1 MIPAPILVTGGAGFI
16 GCNLVRRF
24 CHSGKYRVIN
34 LDKLTY
40 AGNLESLA
48 DLVDHPNHL
57 LVQGDISDRPLVHSI
72 FENHHPVAIF
82 NLAAESHVDRSIASG
97 FEFIQTNV
105 MGTFLLLEETRAY
118 FQTLTEKE
126 QKSFRFIHV
135 STDEV
140 YGTLGEE
147 GKFNEYT
154 PYSPNSPYSASKASS
169 DHFVRAAFHTY
180 QLPTIT
186 THCSNNYGP
195 FQFPEKLIPLMI
207 IHARDAKP
215 LTVYGNGGN
224 TRDWLYVEDHCAALE
239 AVLNGRPGEVYDIGA
254 DSERTNIQV
263 VRMICQLMEEAY
275 PANANT
281 AMKEKKI
288 KRYEDLITYVTDR
301 PGHDWRYAIDST
313 KISNELGW
321 RPTMPFETGLRRTVK
336 WYLDYREW
344 VAHVQS
350 GDYRKWVDQN
360 YSWRLEEQ

>member
-1 MIPAPILVTGGAGFI
+1 
-16 GCNLVRRF
+16 
-24 CHSGKYRVIN
+24 
-34 LDKLTY
+34 
-40 AGNLESLA
+40 
-48 DLVDHPNHL
+48 LVDHPNHL
-57 LVQGDISDRPLVHSI
+57 LVQGDISDRSLVHSL
-72 FENHHPVAIF
+72 FEKHHPVAVF

-118 FQTLTEKE
+118 FQTLPEKDK
-126 QKSFRFIHV
+126 QVFRFIHV

-140 YGTLGEE
+140 YGALGEE
-147 GKFNEYT
+147 GKFSEHT

-215 LTVYGNGGN
+215 LPVYGKGGN
-224 TRDWLYVEDHCAALE
+224 TRDWIYVEDHCAALE

-288 KRYEDLITYVTDR
+288 QRYEDLITYVTDR
-301 PGHDWRYAIDST
+301 PGHDWRYAIDSA
-313 KISNELGW
+313 KITSDLGW
-321 RPTMPFETGLRRTVK
+321 RPTMLFDTGLRQTVR
-336 WYLDYREW
+336 WYLDHPEW

-360 YSWRLEEQ
+360 YSWRMEERQ